1 MKKRVTAKEIKSRKT
16 NIFGIKD
23 LYQLTK
29 SLCNISN
36 ANRRESIYRIGG
48 REKTDGKGYTINPYF
63 L

>member
-1 MKKRVTAKEIKSRKT
+1 MKKRVTTKEIKSMET
-16 NIFGIKD
+16 NIIGIKD
-23 LYQLTK
+23 QLTK

-48 REKTDGKGYTINPYF
+48 REKTDGKGYTINPNF